1 MTETTFHNRRAVA
14 IENPSVRVTVTV
26 EGGHI
31 AEILDKA
38 TGVNP
43 LWIPPW
49 PSIEPSIYSAALH
62 PGYGGDSESKL
73 LAGIMGHNLCLDLF
87 GGPSAEEAHAGM
99 TVHGESSV
107 VAYDIAVD
115 GLEMVCRASM
125 PVAGLKFERRI
136 RLSPAGCVVQIHETV
151 ENVTAQDKPIA
162 WTQHV
167 TLGPP
172 FLEKGA
178 TQFRATCTRSK
189 VTETD
194 FSDGKGYM
202 KIGAEFDWPLVPCRD
217 GGTTDMRVFTA
228 AAVSGEFSSHLM
240 DPAREQAYFTAWH
253 PSTKVLAGYVWK
265 QSDFPW
271 LGIWEENHCRLQG
284 PWNGV
289 SLTRGMEFGV
299 SPVPE
304 SRREMIDRGKM
315 FGVPGY
321 RWVPAKSCVSASYCA
336 FVTTAPAIPEEVAW
350 DGNEIVKCS

>member
-1 MTETTFHNRRAVA
+1 MIEKLFHNRRAVE

-31 AEILDKA
+31 AGILEKA
-38 TGVNP
+38 SGVNP

-49 PSIEPSIYSAALH
+49 PSIEPSTYSPSSH

-87 GGPSAEEAHAGM
+87 GGPSSEEAQAGM

-107 VAYDIAVD
+107 VPYHIEVNGA
-115 GLEMVCRASM
+115 EMICRASM
-125 PVAGLKFERRI
+125 PVAGLEFERRI
-136 RLSPAGCVVQIHETV
+136 RLAPNSCVVQIHETV

-162 WTQHV
+162 WTQHA

-194 FSDGKGYM
+194 FSDGQGYM
-202 KIGAEFDWPLVPCRD
+202 KIGAEFDWPWVPRRD
-217 GGTTDMRVFTA
+217 GGTTDMRVFTRT
-228 AAVSGEFSSHLM
+228 AVSGEFSSHLM
-240 DPAREQAYFTAWH
+240 DPAREQAFFMAWQ
-253 PSTKVLAGYVWK
+253 PSTKTLFGYVWK

-271 LGIWEENHCRLQG
+271 MGIWEENFCRKSA

-315 FGVPGY
+315 FGVPCY
-321 RWVPAKSCVSASYCA
+321 RWVPAKSRIEARYCA
-336 FVTTAPAIPEEVAW
+336 FATTAPAIPENVVW
-350 DGNEIVKCS
+350 DGETVKFS

>member
-1 MTETTFHNRRAVA
+1 MTETTFRNRRAVA
-14 IENPSVRVTVTV
+14 IENSGMRVIVLA

-38 TGVNP
+38 SGVSP
-43 LWIPPW
+43 LWTPPW
-49 PSIEPSIYSAALH
+49 PSIEPSTYSPALH
-62 PGYGGDSESKL
+62 PGYGADSESKL
-73 LAGIMGHNLCLDLF
+73 LAGIMGHNLALDLF
-87 GGPSAEEAHAGM
+87 GGPSLEEAAAGM

-107 VAYDIAVD
+107 AAYDIAVD
-115 GLEMVCRASM
+115 GIEMTCRASM
-125 PVAGLKFERRI
+125 PIAGLKFERRI
-136 RLSPAGCVVQIHETV
+136 RLSPAGCVAQIQESV

-202 KIGAEFDWPLVPCRD
+202 KIGAEFDWPFVPRRD
-217 GGTTDMRVFTA
+217 GGVTDMRVFTDST
-228 AAVSGEFSSHLM
+228 VSGEFSSHLM
-240 DPAREQAYFTAWH
+240 DPSREQAYFMAWQ
-253 PSTKVLAGYVWK
+253 PSSKVLFGYVWK

-271 LGIWEENHCRLQG
+271 MGIWEENYCRQNP

-289 SLTRGMEFGV
+289 SLTRGMEFGA

-321 RWVPAKSCVSASYCA
+321 RWITAKGRLQANYCA
-336 FVTTAPAIPEEVAW
+336 FVTTAPKIPEDILWSGES
-350 DGNEIVKCS
+350 IKCS